1 MTHNQK
7 SDNMFSQKSGFD
19 SSEETNLEEINL
31 EETNL
36 SKDLTNET
44 QREPLQVIMIGS
56 PKVVTSII
64 HYLHAMGYTHA
75 TDWTPLERC
84 PSNSEKVMST
94 VVRKIQVR

>member
-19 SSEETNLEEINL
+19 SSEETNLEEI
-31 EETNL
+31 NL

-84 PSNSEKVMST
+84 PSNPEKVMST
-94 VVRKIQVR
+94 VVRKIQVQ